1 MNILVVDDDVS
12 LTLFISRVL
21 TTAGHR
27 VLTAPNNIKVKI
39 MLQSEH
45 IDMAI
50 CDLVL
55 PGHDGSDIIKTL
67 KQHDPSTYCILI
79 SGYYNESFDNYK
91 VLVGADEVIP
101 KPVTKE
107 IVLELV
113 GKCLQQRL
121 AGKG

>member
-21 TTAGHR
+21 TSEGHR

-67 KQHDPSTYCILI
+67 KEHDPSTYCILI
-79 SGYYNESFDNYK
+79 SGYYNESFNNYK
-91 VLVGADEVIP
+91 VLVGADDVIP

-107 IVLELV
+107 ILQELL
-113 GKCLQQRL
+113 GKCLHFRQQ
-121 AGKG
+121 GKA